1 MTEKENKKI
10 KDMIENEIVPY
21 QEYKSIEFFDLACNI
36 VDDCQLYSPWLL
48 FTRESVNDIV
58 EVLSDN
64 IDFKN
69 PFTLQDDDLE
79 TDSEEEFSS

>member
-1 MTEKENKKI
+1 MTEKENKQL
-10 KDMIENEIVPY
+10 KDIVEKVIIPY
-21 QEYKSIEFFDLACNI
+21 HEYKSIEFFDLAYDI
-36 VDDCQLYSPWLL
+36 VEDCSNYSPWLL
-48 FTRESVNDIV
+48 FTRESVNDII

-69 PFTLQDDDLE
+69 PFTIYDDDLG